1 MESVPMA
8 DGTSYERSGFTMSSI
23 RPFALTISAAALV
36 VMSACGSSTTTPS
49 AAPSS
54 SSTTSSPSAGGT
66 AAAPTGPATVQIS
79 TTPLGKVLTDSRG
92 FALYKFD
99 PDDKTPGISTCYEVR
114 NCATNWPPLLT
125 LGAPVVGS
133 GADDGK
139 LGTTTRKDGTTQV
152 TYNKLPLYFYAK
164 DTAPGDVRG
173 QAVGT
178 IWWLV
183 DADGKPVKTTS
194 SPTSSPTTTS

>member
-1 MESVPMA
+1 MA
-8 DGTSYERSGFTMSSI
+8 DGTSYIRSGFTMSRI
-23 RPFALTISAAALV
+23 RPFTLAIGAASLA
-36 VMSACGSSTTTPS
+36 VMTACGGSTTTPS
-49 AAPSS
+49 AAPSTS
-54 SSTTSSPSAGGT
+54 AASSPSASET
-66 AAAPTGPATVQIS
+66 VAAPTGPATVKVS
-79 TTPLGKVLTDSRG
+79 TTTLGPVLTDSRG

-99 PDDKTPGISTCYEVR
+99 PDDPTPGTSVCYEVR
-114 NCATNWPPLLT
+114 NCAKNWPPLLT
-125 LGAPVVGS
+125 LGAPKAEA